1 MRAKMAGNYDSGDE
15 DQPVLAIENGD
26 AIPSNMLPASYAS
39 AVARGPPRTAAGNSR
54 PRGKNRMSNTSG
66 FQRNSL
72 NLNVTQKNNTSAAMS
87 SSNATKATNV
97 ILNKIE
103 QNKYITEHDAR
114 VESKKIED
122 EHYRKKR
129 GEPINYQVFDEGDNP
144 LGPQAAEDM

>member
-1 MRAKMAGNYDSGDE
+1 MENYQQHSGDE
-15 DQPVLAIENGD
+15 DNQPLLAIENGEGVP
-26 AIPSNMLPASYAS
+26 AGMLVPAAYAN

-54 PRGKNRMSNTSG
+54 PRGKNRMGNTSG

-72 NLNVTQKNNTSAAMS
+72 NLNVTQKTHTSAAQS

-103 QNKYITEHDAR
+103 QNKYITEHDTR
-114 VESKKIED
+114 VETKKIED

-129 GEPINYQVFDEGDNP
+129 GEPINYQVFDEGDP
-144 LGPQAAEDM
+144 LGPQGMDQDL